1 MLPPQLSPHVSTEDA
16 EIGNIYDDS
25 DDSDDR
31 EFYYRP
37 HVEDVEPSEN
47 HLTPETENEQD
58 IATGRD
64 TARDACVPD
73 ADTDLDNL
81 SIERQS
87 FGEESELEILTPD
100 VPQAQ
105 SGTDSD
111 GDTGERNASN
121 HSDDPI
127 EGIVLTSSEHED
139 ADNDEEEDIIGAT
152 VSTSSEDK
160 DIDEDQDDGDEEMIE
175 FVHTDADA
183 GGENERLPR
192 ALRDLADFNQRGRQE
207 DPCHEK
213 RHTVRRRIYSD
224 DSSDDQEDTL
234 VSERSN
240 VLLTPGTK
248 VKQSRLTR
256 LKENVKRRR
265 KDRDDGISKLRAIA
279 SSPTEDGDEDP
290 SAPAAEVVSENSGD
304 HEEEDPA
311 GTEDLHEQEEVIEDN
326 DVNQPS
332 RVRSTRVRR
341 PPRKLEYDE
350 PGIPSI
356 NAMIAVPTV
365 KSQHQRQYYN
375 NVRYRY
381 SQSQSHTYFPSN
393 VQPLNRNVKP
403 FNRNVTPNINGY
415 ATNQYYNPN
424 VQSEYNQLHSLSNE
438 TPTENVYTINQYY
451 NPSFQNEYCRYPNE
465 YYNRQ
470 SEYSQSMWPA
480 NLPHSFCCDYTN
492 GYNC

>member
-1 MLPPQLSPHVSTEDA
+1 MMEVPENAKKVQRKKKKTVRVLPPQLSPHVSTEDA

-121 HSDDPI
+121 HSEDPI

-192 ALRDLADFNQRGRQE
+192 ALRNLADFNQRGRQE

-213 RHTVRRRIYSD
+213 RHTVRRRIYSE

-290 SAPAAEVVSENSGD
+290 SAPAAEAVSENSGD

-381 SQSQSHTYFPSN
+381 PQSQSHTYFPSN

-438 TPTENVYTINQYY
+438 TPTENVYTTNQYY
-451 NPSFQNEYCRYPNE
+451 NPSFQN
-465 YYNRQ
+465 
-470 SEYSQSMWPA
+470 
-480 NLPHSFCCDYTN
+480 
-492 GYNC
+492 